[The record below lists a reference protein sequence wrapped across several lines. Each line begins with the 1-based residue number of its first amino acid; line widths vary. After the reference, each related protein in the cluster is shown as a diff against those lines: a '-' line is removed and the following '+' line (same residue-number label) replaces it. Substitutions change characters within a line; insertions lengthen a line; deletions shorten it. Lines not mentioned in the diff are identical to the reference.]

1 MLICVLTGLASGMPL
16 YLLIQLVPAWLRS
29 ADVSLAEIGLFS
41 LVSLPY
47 TWKFFWAPF
56 LDRYRLPLGLRRGW
70 MLVTQLLLICA
81 VTALGGL
88 DPAINMTPVVIL
100 AVVIAFTSATHDV
113 AIDAYRRELLPDHEL
128 GLGNAVPRN

>member
-1 MLICVLTGLASGMPL
+1 
-16 YLLIQLVPAWLRS
+16 
-29 ADVSLAEIGLFS
+29 
-41 LVSLPY
+41 
-47 TWKFFWAPF
+47 
-56 LDRYRLPLGLRRGW
+56 

-128 GLGNAVPRN
+128 GLGNAVHVQAYRLASLVPGSLALILADQLPWHLVFPLTSSFLFVGVVLSLMVREPMIEGRPTGGLRAVPPLNLLGSI